1 MVNASWFLKFPSIIL
16 HHLHC
21 TSSNHMP
28 LYINLLGLE
37 IPSRRKLFRF
47 KEMWLSDECCGEVVE
62 ALWSSY
68 HHGFSDS
75 DILKMVDKCGQDLE
89 WWNYNIFGNVRK
101 ELAKKKELLIQ
112 AEQEAQEIRL
122 NTRVRA
128 LKEEINILLDRE
140 ARMWSQRSHTL
151 WLKNGDK
158 NMRFIHCRA
167 TRRFRKNVIRGIMD
181 ESNN

>member
-37 IPSRRKLFRF
+37 IPSQRKLFRF

-75 DILKMVDKCGQDLE
+75 DILKMADKCG
-89 WWNYNIFGNVRK
+89 
-101 ELAKKKELLIQ
+101 
-112 AEQEAQEIRL
+112 
-122 NTRVRA
+122 
-128 LKEEINILLDRE
+128 
-140 ARMWSQRSHTL
+140 
-151 WLKNGDK
+151 
-158 NMRFIHCRA
+158 
-167 TRRFRKNVIRGIMD
+167 
-181 ESNN
+181 